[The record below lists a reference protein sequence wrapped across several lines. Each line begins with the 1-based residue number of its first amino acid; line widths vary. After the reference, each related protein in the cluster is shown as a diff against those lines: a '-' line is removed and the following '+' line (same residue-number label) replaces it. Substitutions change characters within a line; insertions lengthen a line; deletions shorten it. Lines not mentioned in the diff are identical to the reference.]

1 MAGETFDRK
10 LEDLGNIIHLEH
22 VNVHQPDQRLA
33 TLFYVIGL
41 GGTRDPYLF
50 VGLDNM
56 WVNFGRSQFHMPTRD
71 PMPQLLRGTTGL
83 VVPDLAV
90 TKKRLAQVA
99 PQLAG
104 TKFAWRDAG
113 AHVEATCPWGNRFR
127 LHAPAPEFGA
137 TDLGMPYVEFDV
149 PVGTA
154 EGIARFYPEV
164 MGAPAHVTKRGGAPS
179 TCVAVGRSQHLYF
192 TETSAQLPEYDGHHV
207 QIYIADFSGPYK
219 WLLERGLVTMETN
232 AHEWRFQTIVDPES
246 EKPLFTIEHEV
257 RSMRHPL
264 FGRPLVNRNPSIT
277 NVNYVPG
284 QDGFRGTY

>member
-1 MAGETFDRK
+1 MAALDRTT
-10 LEDLGNIIHLEH
+10 EDVGNIVHLEH
-22 VNVHQPDQRLA
+22 VNVTQPDQRLA
-33 TLFYVIGL
+33 TLFYVVAL

-56 WVNFGRSQFHMPTRD
+56 WVNFGRSQYHMPSRA
-71 PMPQLLRGTTGL
+71 PMPQVLRGTTGL
-83 VVPDLAV
+83 VVPDLAAA
-90 TKKRLAQVA
+90 KKRLAQVA
-99 PQLAG
+99 PELAG

-113 AHVEATCPWGNRFR
+113 THVEAVCPWGNRFR

-137 TDLGMPYVEFDV
+137 TDLGMPYVECDV
-149 PVGTA
+149 PPGTA

-164 MGAPAHVTKRGGAPS
+164 MGAPARVVKRGGAPS
-179 TCVAVGRSQHLYF
+179 ADVAVGRSQHLYF
-192 TETSAQLPEYDGHHV
+192 TETAAPLPEYDGHHI

-219 WLLERGLVTMETN
+219 WLLERGLISMETN
-232 AHEWRFQTIVDPES
+232 AHEWRFQTIVDPAS
-246 EKPLFTIEHEV
+246 EKPLFTLEHEV

-264 FGRPLVNRNPSIT
+264 FNRPLVNRNHSVT

>member
-1 MAGETFDRK
+1 MAALDRASQ
-10 LEDLGNIIHLEH
+10 DVGNIVHLEH

-56 WVNFGRSQFHMPTRD
+56 WINFGRSQFHMPTRE
-71 PMPQLLRGTTGL
+71 PMPQILRGTTGL
-83 VVPDLAV
+83 VIPNLEILKKNLAKVAPDL
-90 TKKRLAQVA
+90 K
-99 PQLAG
+99 G
-104 TKFAWRDAG
+104 TKFSWRDAG
-113 AHVEATCPWGNRFR
+113 SHVEATCPWGNRFR
-127 LHAPAPEFGA
+127 LHAPAPEFGP
-137 TDLGMPYVEFDV
+137 TDLGMPYVECDV
-149 PVGTA
+149 PPGTA
-154 EGIARFYPEV
+154 EGITRFYNEV
-164 MGAPAHVTKRGGAPS
+164 MAAPSRVEKRWGAPS
-179 TCVAVGRSQHLYF
+179 AAVGVGRSQHLYF
-192 TETSAQLPEYDGHHV
+192 TETASPLPEYDGHHF
-207 QIYIADFSGPYK
+207 QIYIADFSGPYR

-232 AHEWRFQTIVDPES
+232 AHEWRFKTIVDPES

>member
-1 MAGETFDRK
+1 MAALDRASQ
-10 LEDLGNIIHLEH
+10 DIGNIVHLEH
-22 VNVHQPDQRLA
+22 VNVQQPDQRLA
-33 TLFYVIGL
+33 TLFYVVAL

-56 WVNFGRSQFHMPTRD
+56 WVNFGRSQFHMPSRQ
-71 PMPQLLRGTTGL
+71 PMPQVLRGTIGL
-83 VVPDLAV
+83 VIPDLGIA
-90 TKKRLAQVA
+90 KKRLAQVA
-99 PQLAG
+99 PELKG
-104 TKFAWRDAG
+104 TKFSWRDAG
-113 AHVEATCPWGNRFR
+113 AHLEATCPWGNRFR

-137 TDLGMPYVEFDV
+137 TDLGMPYVECDV
-149 PVGTA
+149 PQGTA

-164 MGAPAHVTKRGGAPS
+164 MGAPARIVKRGGAAS
-179 TCVAVGRSQHLYF
+179 AAVAIGRSQHLYF
-192 TETSAQLPEYDGHHV
+192 TETAAPLAEYDGHHV
-207 QIYIADFSGPYK
+207 QIYIADFSRPYR
-219 WLLERGLVTMETN
+219 WLLERGLITMETN